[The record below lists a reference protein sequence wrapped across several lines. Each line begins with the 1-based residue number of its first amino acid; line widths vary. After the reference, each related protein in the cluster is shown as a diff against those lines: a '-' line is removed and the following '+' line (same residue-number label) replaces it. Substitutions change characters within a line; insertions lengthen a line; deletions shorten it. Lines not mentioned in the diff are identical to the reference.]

1 MKIEVKSYIN
11 KMVLSG
17 NGETVTVLP
26 DVPFSTSRQ
35 LVGKFFVAEDCM
47 RKGLLKLGAIK
58 WYKRAPK
65 VNIYPQELIEGGI
78 SEVEERCFMELAY
91 GAGSRETRVFV

>member
-1 MKIEVKSYIN
+1 MEIEVKIYIN

-17 NGETVTVLP
+17 DGKTVTVLP
-26 DVPFSTSRQ
+26 DIPFSSSRQ
-35 LVGKFFVAEDCM
+35 LVGKFFAAEQCM
-47 RKGLLKLGAIK
+47 RKGVVQLGAIK

-65 VNIYPQELIEGGI
+65 INVYPQELIEGGI

-91 GAGSRETRVFV
+91 GAGSRETKVVV